1 MKKVFNENNGL
12 SFLFSFVFNDL
23 AAGGGRPL
31 AKPLFSLAFL
41 AFLLTLVF

>member
-23 AAGGGRPL
+23 AAGGGRALP
-31 AKPLFSLAFL
+31 KPLFLLAYS